1 METEVRIRAF
11 RATDDSESCLRF
23 ILGHQKVLENHG
35 VHNVTSAVVDWMYN
49 PSVFVIVVESLDGTK
64 LYGGARVHAADGK
77 NMLPIEIATGSMD
90 ARVHEYVAMY
100 AQNGTG
106 ELCGLWN
113 SIEVAGLGIGS
124 YFPARVGIIIT
135 ELLGFDTL
143 FGLCSPLTLR
153 FNEWIGCRPFT
164 KIGMNGTFYYPK
176 IDMIATAVFLADA
189 HELSLSPPRERDK
202 MFYLRKNPV
211 CVLQEKSPFK
221 NISVTVHYEI
231 DIAGLKERE
240 FKIANCPVLGSA
252 KKEKRLSDE

>member
-11 RATDDSESCLRF
+11 RAVEDYDTCLRY

-35 VHNVTSAVVDWMYN
+35 IYNVTSSAVEWMYN

-77 NMLPIEIATGSMD
+77 TMLPIEVATGDMD
-90 ARVHEYVAMY
+90 RRIYEYVAHY
-100 AQNGTG
+100 ARGGTG

-124 YFPARVGIIIT
+124 YFPSRVGIVII
-135 ELLGFDTL
+135 EQLGFDTL

-164 KIGMNGTFYYPK
+164 KIGLNGTFYYPK
-176 IDMIATAVFLADA
+176 IDLIATAVFLEDA
-189 HELSLSPPRERDK
+189 HVLSKSPQREREK
-202 MFYLRKNPV
+202 MLWLRDNLV
-211 CVLQEKSPFK
+211 CVHREKSPFK
-221 NISVTVHYEI
+221 NVMVTVHYDIEI
-231 DIAGLKERE
+231 ASADKNE
-240 FKIANCPVLGSA
+240 FKIEDCPVLGMDQ
-252 KKEKRLSDE
+252 KLN